1 MSEGFVEENIDFWS
15 PESLSLSHSGNLLL
29 WVGIRRR
36 ASTSFSQEQLTQS

>member
-1 MSEGFVEENIDFWS
+1 MSEGFVEENYRFWS

-36 ASTSFSQEQLTQS
+36 ASTSLLTQS